1 MRGLVR
7 GKGWLLLTL
16 WVTGDEEVRLAVVI
30 GSDWSVVIDSV
41 VFVISSVGG
50 VVVYAAK
57 HRAEHG
63 SEGNPGG
70 SPWPSPNPTPGI
82 ENLSVLASPV
92 SHIGLLFHLFGLLF
106 KT

>member
-1 MRGLVR
+1 MLQSRTLMRGLVR

-50 VVVYAAK
+50 VVVYA
-57 HRAEHG
+57 G
-63 SEGNPGG
+63 SMVTFT
-70 SPWPSPNPTPGI
+70 WTPRSI
-82 ENLSVLASPV
+82 PYLSIP
-92 SHIGLLFHLFGLLF
+92 HQ
-106 KT
+106 

>member
-1 MRGLVR
+1 MLQSRTLMRGLVR

-50 VVVYAAK
+50 VVVYAGMMRRS
-57 HRAEHG
+57 RAG
-63 SEGNPGG
+63 SSRMVLPA
-70 SPWPSPNPTPGI
+70 WV
-82 ENLSVLASPV
+82 LSL
-92 SHIGLLFHLFGLLF
+92 
-106 KT
+106 